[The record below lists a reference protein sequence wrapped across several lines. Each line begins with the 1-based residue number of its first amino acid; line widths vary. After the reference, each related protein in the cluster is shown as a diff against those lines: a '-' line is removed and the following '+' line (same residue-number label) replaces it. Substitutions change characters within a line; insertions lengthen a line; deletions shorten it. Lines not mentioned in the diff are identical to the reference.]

1 MEPLFRVIGI
11 DEYGYS
17 EVESDGYETFEEAQT
32 EADAMSNTFED
43 VDFYVEQYEYEEPKE
58 RVYAY
63 PNSVDGWEDIYPL
76 EDY

>member
-1 MEPLFRVIGI
+1 MKPVFRVIGI

-43 VDFYVEQYEYEEPKE
+43 LDFYVEQYEYEEPKE